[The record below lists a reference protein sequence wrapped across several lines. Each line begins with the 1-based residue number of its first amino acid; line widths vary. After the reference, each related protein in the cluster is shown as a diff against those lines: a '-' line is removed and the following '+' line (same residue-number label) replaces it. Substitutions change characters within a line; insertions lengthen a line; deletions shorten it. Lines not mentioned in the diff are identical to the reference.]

1 MARQRSEVSRFKSPS
16 TGEYCTVAQYIAEIL
31 IQRKAEADNKG
42 SLAYKFWNKT
52 QKKNYTRQVQAVS
65 TLIGKFGE
73 SAVFDYIINTNKRV
87 YSASPKWVKEAVEKH
102 KSVLD
107 RRPKQN
113 IEVTEVSRDNTESQ
127 PRKTFGKKTLF
138 SKLRSADGKNQ
149 E

>member
-1 MARQRSEVSRFKSPS
+1 MARQRSKVSRFKSPS

-52 QKKNYTRQVQAVS
+52 QKKNSTRQVQAVS

-113 IEVTEVSRDNTESQ
+113 IEVTEVSRNNTESQ

-138 SKLRSADGKNQ
+138 SKLRNTDGKNQ

>member
-73 SAVFDYIINTNKRV
+73 SAVFDYIINTNRRV

-102 KSVLD
+102 KSALD
-107 RRPKQN
+107 RQPKQK
-113 IEVTEVSRDNTESQ
+113 IEVTEVSRDNIESQ

-138 SKLRSADGKNQ
+138 SKLRNTDGKNQ

>member
-107 RRPKQN
+107 RRPKQK
-113 IEVTEVSRDNTESQ
+113 IEITEVSRDNIESQ

-138 SKLRSADGKNQ
+138 SKLRSTDGKSQ

>member
-42 SLAYKFWNKT
+42 SLTYKFWNKT
-52 QKKNYTRQVQAVS
+52 QRKNYTRQVQAVS

-73 SAVFDYIINTNKRV
+73 PAVFDYIINTNRRV
-87 YSASPKWVKEAVEKH
+87 YSASPKWVKEAVEQH

-107 RRPKQN
+107 RRPKQEN
-113 IEVTEVSRDNTESQ
+113 KVTEVSRDNIESQ

-138 SKLRSADGKNQ
+138 SKLRSTDGKSQ
-149 E
+149 K

>member
-1 MARQRSEVSRFKSPS
+1 MTKQRSKTSRFKSPS

-87 YSASPKWVKEAVEKH
+87 YSASPKWVREAVEKH

-107 RRPKQN
+107 RQPKQK
-113 IEVTEVSRDNTESQ
+113 IEVTEVSRDNIESQ

-138 SKLRSADGKNQ
+138 SKLRNTDGKNQ

>member
-1 MARQRSEVSRFKSPS
+1 VSRFKSPS

-73 SAVFDYIINTNKRV
+73 SAVFDYIINTNRRV

-102 KSVLD
+102 KSALD
-107 RRPKQN
+107 RQPKQK
-113 IEVTEVSRDNTESQ
+113 IEVTEVSRDNIESQ

-138 SKLRSADGKNQ
+138 SKLRNTDGKNQ

>member
-1 MARQRSEVSRFKSPS
+1 MARQRSKVSRFKSPS

-102 KSVLD
+102 KSALD
-107 RRPKQN
+107 RRPKQK
-113 IEVTEVSRDNTESQ
+113 IEASEVSRGNIESQ

-138 SKLRSADGKNQ
+138 SKLRRTDGKSQ

>member
-113 IEVTEVSRDNTESQ
+113 IEVTEVSRDNIESQ

-138 SKLRSADGKNQ
+138 SKLRSTDGKSQ

>member
-102 KSVLD
+102 KSILD
-107 RRPKQN
+107 KRPKQK
-113 IEVTEVSRDNTESQ
+113 IEVTEVSRDNIESQ

-138 SKLRSADGKNQ
+138 SKLRNTDGKNQ

>member
-1 MARQRSEVSRFKSPS
+1 M
-16 TGEYCTVAQYIAEIL
+16 
-31 IQRKAEADNKG
+31 
-42 SLAYKFWNKT
+42 AYKFWNKT

-87 YSASPKWVKEAVEKH
+87 YSASPKWVREAVEKH

-107 RRPKQN
+107 RQPKQK
-113 IEVTEVSRDNTESQ
+113 IEVTEVSRDNIESQ

-138 SKLRSADGKNQ
+138 SKLRNTDGKNQ

>member
-1 MARQRSEVSRFKSPS
+1 MAQERSKASRFKSPS

-87 YSASPKWVKEAVEKH
+87 YSASPKWVREAVEKH

-107 RRPKQN
+107 RQPKQK
-113 IEVTEVSRDNTESQ
+113 IEVTEVSRDNIESQ

-138 SKLRSADGKNQ
+138 SKLRNTDGKNQ

>member
-1 MARQRSEVSRFKSPS
+1 MARQRSKASRFKSPS

-107 RRPKQN
+107 RRPKQK
-113 IEVTEVSRDNTESQ
+113 IEVTEVSRDNIESQ

-138 SKLRSADGKNQ
+138 SKLRSTDGKSQ

>member
-107 RRPKQN
+107 RQPKQK
-113 IEVTEVSRDNTESQ
+113 IEVTEVSRDNIESQ

-138 SKLRSADGKNQ
+138 SKLRNIDGKNQ

>member
-42 SLAYKFWNKT
+42 SLTYKFWNKT
-52 QKKNYTRQVQAVS
+52 QRKNYTRQVQAVS

-73 SAVFDYIINTNKRV
+73 PAVFDYIINTNRRV
-87 YSASPKWVKEAVEKH
+87 YSASPKWVKEAVEQH
-102 KSVLD
+102 RLVLE
-107 RRPKQN
+107 RRPKQEN
-113 IEVTEVSRDNTESQ
+113 KVTEVSRDNIESQ

-138 SKLRSADGKNQ
+138 SKLRSTDGKSQ
-149 E
+149 K

>member
-107 RRPKQN
+107 KRPKQK
-113 IEVTEVSRDNTESQ
+113 IEVTEVSRDNIESQ

>member
-107 RRPKQN
+107 RRPKQKT
-113 IEVTEVSRDNTESQ
+113 EVTEVSRDNIGSQ

-138 SKLRSADGKNQ
+138 SKLRNTDGKSK

>member
-1 MARQRSEVSRFKSPS
+1 VSRFKSPS

-107 RRPKQN
+107 RRPKQK
-113 IEVTEVSRDNTESQ
+113 IEVTEVSRDNIESQ

-138 SKLRSADGKNQ
+138 SKLRSTDGKSQ

>member
-1 MARQRSEVSRFKSPS
+1 MARQRSKASRFKSPS

-87 YSASPKWVKEAVEKH
+87 YSASPKWVREAVEKH

-107 RRPKQN
+107 RQPKQK
-113 IEVTEVSRDNTESQ
+113 IEVTEKVRQLSKSQ
-127 PRKTFGKKTLF
+127 EMILSGYKT
-138 SKLRSADGKNQ
+138 
-149 E
+149 

>member
-1 MARQRSEVSRFKSPS
+1 MARQRSKASRFKSPS

-31 IQRKAEADNKG
+31 IQRKSETDNKG

-65 TLIGKFGE
+65 ALIGKFGE

-87 YSASPKWVKEAVEKH
+87 YSASPKWVKEAIEKH
-102 KSVLD
+102 KLVLD
-107 RRPKQN
+107 RKPKQK
-113 IEVTEVSRDNTESQ
+113 IEVTEVSRDNVESQ

-138 SKLRSADGKNQ
+138 SKLRSADGKSQ

>member
-1 MARQRSEVSRFKSPS
+1 MAKQRSKVSRFKSPS

-42 SLAYKFWNKT
+42 SLAYKVWNKT

-107 RRPKQN
+107 RRPKQK
-113 IEVTEVSRDNTESQ
+113 IEVTEVSRDNIESQ

-138 SKLRSADGKNQ
+138 SKLRSTDGKSQ

>member
-1 MARQRSEVSRFKSPS
+1 MSRFKSPS

-107 RRPKQN
+107 KRPKQK
-113 IEVTEVSRDNTESQ
+113 IEATEVSRDNIESQ

-138 SKLRSADGKNQ
+138 SKLRSTDGKSQ

>member
-1 MARQRSEVSRFKSPS
+1 MAKQRSKVSRFKSPS

-107 RRPKQN
+107 RRPKQK
-113 IEVTEVSRDNTESQ
+113 IEVTEVSRDNIESQ

-138 SKLRSADGKNQ
+138 SKLRSTDGKSQ

>member
-42 SLAYKFWNKT
+42 SLTYKFWNKT
-52 QKKNYTRQVQAVS
+52 QRKNYTRQVQAVS

-73 SAVFDYIINTNKRV
+73 PAVFDYIINTNRRV
-87 YSASPKWVKEAVEKH
+87 YSASPKWVKEAVEQH
-102 KSVLD
+102 RLVLD
-107 RRPKQN
+107 RRPKQEN
-113 IEVTEVSRDNTESQ
+113 KVTEVSRDNIESQ

-138 SKLRSADGKNQ
+138 SKLRSTDGKSQ
-149 E
+149 K

>member
-42 SLAYKFWNKT
+42 SLTYKFWNKT
-52 QKKNYTRQVQAVS
+52 QRKNYTRQVQAVS

-73 SAVFDYIINTNKRV
+73 PAVFDYIINTNRRV
-87 YSASPKWVKEAVEKH
+87 YSASPKWVKEAVEQH
-102 KSVLD
+102 RLVLD
-107 RRPKQN
+107 RRPKQEN
-113 IEVTEVSRDNTESQ
+113 KVTEESRDNIESQ

-138 SKLRSADGKNQ
+138 SKLRSTDGKSQ
-149 E
+149 K

>member
-1 MARQRSEVSRFKSPS
+1 MARQRSKASRFKSPS

-31 IQRKAEADNKG
+31 IQRKSEADNKG

-65 TLIGKFGE
+65 ALIGTFGE

-107 RRPKQN
+107 RRPKQK
-113 IEVTEVSRDNTESQ
+113 IEVTEVSRDNIESQ

-138 SKLRSADGKNQ
+138 SKLRSTDGKSQ

>member
-1 MARQRSEVSRFKSPS
+1 M
-16 TGEYCTVAQYIAEIL
+16 
-31 IQRKAEADNKG
+31 
-42 SLAYKFWNKT
+42 
-52 QKKNYTRQVQAVS
+52 
-65 TLIGKFGE
+65 
-73 SAVFDYIINTNKRV
+73 FDYIINTNKRV

-113 IEVTEVSRDNTESQ
+113 IEATEVSRDNIESQ

-138 SKLRSADGKNQ
+138 SKLRSTDGKSQ

>member
-42 SLAYKFWNKT
+42 SLTYKFWNKT
-52 QKKNYTRQVQAVS
+52 QRKNYTRQVQAVS

-73 SAVFDYIINTNKRV
+73 PAVFDYIINTNRRV
-87 YSASPKWVKEAVEKH
+87 YSASPKWVKEAVEQH
-102 KSVLD
+102 RLVLD
-107 RRPKQN
+107 RRPKQEN
-113 IEVTEVSRDNTESQ
+113 KVTEVSRDNIESQ

-138 SKLRSADGKNQ
+138 SKLRSTDGKSQ

>member
-73 SAVFDYIINTNKRV
+73 SAVFDYIINTNRRV

-107 RRPKQN
+107 KRPKQK
-113 IEVTEVSRDNTESQ
+113 IEVTEVSRDNIESQ

-138 SKLRSADGKNQ
+138 SKLRNTDGKNQ

>member
-1 MARQRSEVSRFKSPS
+1 MARQRSKASRFKSPS

-102 KSVLD
+102 KSALD
-107 RRPKQN
+107 RQPKQK
-113 IEVTEVSRDNTESQ
+113 IEVTEVSRDNIESR

-138 SKLRSADGKNQ
+138 SKLRNTDGKNQ

>member
-102 KSVLD
+102 KSALD
-107 RRPKQN
+107 RQPKQK
-113 IEVTEVSRDNTESQ
+113 IEVTEVSRDNIESQ

-138 SKLRSADGKNQ
+138 SKLRNTDGKNQ

>member
-1 MARQRSEVSRFKSPS
+1 MARQRSKASRFKSPS

-107 RRPKQN
+107 RRPKQK
-113 IEVTEVSRDNTESQ
+113 IEVTEVSRDNIESR

-138 SKLRSADGKNQ
+138 SKLRNTDGKNK

>member
-1 MARQRSEVSRFKSPS
+1 MARQRSKASRFKSPS

-73 SAVFDYIINTNKRV
+73 SAVFDYIININKRV

-102 KSVLD
+102 KSALD
-107 RRPKQN
+107 RQPKQK
-113 IEVTEVSRDNTESQ
+113 IEVTEVSRDNIESQ

-138 SKLRSADGKNQ
+138 SKLRNTDGKNQ

>member
-107 RRPKQN
+107 RRPKQKT
-113 IEVTEVSRDNTESQ
+113 EVTEVSRDNIESQ

-138 SKLRSADGKNQ
+138 SKLRSTDGKSQ